1 MNDEFYTNGQM
12 KNEIE
17 LGMTKEQS
25 YTVVLML
32 FGGMDD
38 VFLNTFN
45 FGVWYWLL
53 IKYFI
58 AFIILNNKLIK
69 LVNKMNKIKESYFLP
84 N

>member
-1 MNDEFYTNGQM
+1 MKPNNSYLLPMNDEFYTNGQM

-32 FGGMDD
+32 FGGRDD

-45 FGVWYWLL
+45 FGV
-53 IKYFI
+53 
-58 AFIILNNKLIK
+58 
-69 LVNKMNKIKESYFLP
+69 
-84 N
+84 